1 MNIHTEPQPPIN
13 KRSAS
18 RELVFQ
24 SIYTAHLS
32 SEPVMKV
39 YEDVVQDRKHDRSY
53 AKKLLCLYD
62 QHIDEL
68 NQALKG
74 KINTLKASTLS
85 EVERS
90 IVLMATIEILYM
102 PNVPSKVCINEAII
116 LAKNYG
122 APGGYRLVNGILDQV
137 TKAYRSQA
145 SS

>member
-90 IVLMATIEILYM
+90 IVLMATIEILM